1 MSEINKYIGKY
12 TNQFLKVKKISI
24 ECIFYMNVIFC
35 HFKAL
40 EGFFLP
46 MSFVVFTVETMLNV
60 ALLHCRLYCRD
71 NCCNIEKSIQSRSLF
86 EKNEKAF
93 QKSHFFRILEH

>member
-12 TNQFLKVKKISI
+12 TNQFLKVKKFSI

-46 MSFVVFTVETMLNV
+46 LSFVVFTVETMLNV

-71 NCCNIEKSIQSRSLF
+71 NCCNIEKSTAQDIDVL
-86 EKNEKAF
+86 
-93 QKSHFFRILEH
+93 

>member
-1 MSEINKYIGKY
+1 
-12 TNQFLKVKKISI
+12 
-24 ECIFYMNVIFC
+24 MNVIFC

-46 MSFVVFTVETMLNV
+46 LSFVVFTVETMLNV

-71 NCCNIEKSIQSRSLF
+71 NCCNIEKSTAQDIDVL
-86 EKNEKAF
+86 
-93 QKSHFFRILEH
+93 

>member
-1 MSEINKYIGKY
+1 M
-12 TNQFLKVKKISI
+12 T
-24 ECIFYMNVIFC
+24 VIFC

-46 MSFVVFTVETMLNV
+46 LSFVVFTVETMLNV

-71 NCCNIEKSIQSRSLF
+71 NCCNIEKSSGDQDICGHLPM
-86 EKNEKAF
+86 KAF
-93 QKSHFFRILEH
+93 KNNKY